1 MVFSSV
7 CAHAA
12 AARSS
17 RRVGPK
23 AVSAWRPDAGHG
35 SVVHA
40 DRASAT
46 ADRDAGGATLQRTW
60 RLRRPQEFAAVLAA
74 SRASSLRTGL
84 GWLSVTAAWV
94 AMPAGGARLGITVSK
109 RMARRAI
116 DRALV
121 KRVVRESFRRSAPAM
136 GDAAVAAGVR
146 VDISVRLKRPVGLP
160 GAAGR
165 PALTRWR
172 QALRSEADALFHAV
186 TVRLGAESHHA

>member
-1 MVFSSV
+1 M
-7 CAHAA
+7 
-12 AARSS
+12 
-17 RRVGPK
+17 
-23 AVSAWRPDAGHG
+23 
-35 SVVHA
+35 
-40 DRASAT
+40 
-46 ADRDAGGATLQRTW
+46 QRTR

-94 AMPAGGARLGITVSK
+94 AMPAGGARLGVTVSK

-121 KRVVRESFRRSAPAM
+121 KRVVRESFRRSARAM
-136 GDAAVAAGVR
+136 EETALAAGVR

-165 PALTRWR
+165 PTLMVWR
-172 QALRSEADALFHAV
+172 QALRSEADALFRAV
-186 TVRLGAESHHA
+186 TARLGAECNHA